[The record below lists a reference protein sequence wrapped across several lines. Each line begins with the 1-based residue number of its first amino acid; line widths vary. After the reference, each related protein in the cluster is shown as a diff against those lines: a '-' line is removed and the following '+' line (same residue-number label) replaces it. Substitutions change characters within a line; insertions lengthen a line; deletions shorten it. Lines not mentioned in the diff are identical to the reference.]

1 MLVIR
6 KSLFTGIM
14 NEMDLPISQEQL
26 NEFESDN
33 NSRLVQDI
41 FPNLNSEQREF
52 LMTGSTSA
60 EWEDLFGGEDE

>member
-14 NEMDLPISQEQL
+14 NEMDLPITQEQL
-26 NEFESDN
+26 DEFESD
-33 NSRLVQDI
+33 NSRLVQDV

-52 LMTGSTSA
+52 LKTGSTSA

>member
-1 MLVIR
+1 MFVIR
-6 KSLFTGIM
+6 KSLFTSVM
-14 NEMDLPISQEQL
+14 NEMDLPITQEQL
-26 NEFESDN
+26 DEFESD
-33 NSRLVQDI
+33 NSRLVQDV

>member
-14 NEMDLPISQEQL
+14 NEMELPITQEQL

-33 NSRLVQDI
+33 SRLVQEV

>member
-14 NEMDLPISQEQL
+14 NEMDLPITQEQL
-26 NEFESDN
+26 DEFESD
-33 NSRLVQDI
+33 NSRLVQDV